1 MIIKIDDAIQ
11 SLNSGA
17 IFVVK
22 APTGTDIDNAE
33 INWLDGTTPIS
44 KADIKTEMERLQ
56 DIEDA
61 K

>member
-1 MIIKIDDAIQ
+1 MIIKVFDAII
-11 SLNSGA
+11 SLNA
-17 IFVVK
+17 NAKVVVRNNI
-22 APTGTDIDNAE
+22 DIDNCE
-33 INWLDGTTPIS
+33 IEWLSGTTEIS